1 MSRESSGVRQA
12 QHPRKGCSRHTSNSR
27 NGWHPCTQLHGLV
40 KQERVRHMGDGPSRD
55 SRYMWKGW
63 SQDKYLE
70 GQAVG
75 EVRGASGRAPG
86 GTEAEAQLCGQP
98 GVETVGKEGPR
109 DPHSDW
115 LEQWWDMESV
125 VVASGPRSPPG

>member
-1 MSRESSGVRQA
+1 
-12 QHPRKGCSRHTSNSR
+12 
-27 NGWHPCTQLHGLV
+27 
-40 KQERVRHMGDGPSRD
+40 MGDGPSRD

-98 GVETVGKEGPR
+98 GVETVDKAER
-109 DPHSDW
+109 
-115 LEQWWDMESV
+115 V
-125 VVASGPRSPPG
+125 NSPFHIFLFYSSLQLI